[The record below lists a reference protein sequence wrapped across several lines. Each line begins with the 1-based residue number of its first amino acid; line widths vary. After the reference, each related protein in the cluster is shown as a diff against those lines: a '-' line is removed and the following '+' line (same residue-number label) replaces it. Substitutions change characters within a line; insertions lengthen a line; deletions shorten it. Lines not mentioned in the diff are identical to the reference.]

1 MMLRKTLLLMAAIT
15 LAGCP
20 AIAQQTT
27 SPTTTSTTEAEV
39 TQPAAVAAATP
50 TATTAN
56 PAAATTATP
65 VTADVATA
73 SPAVAA
79 TPATTDPAAAES
91 PAAATPAKDAAP
103 AVAAP
108 AAAAAK
114 SDVTAP
120 LKIQPLKEKEKK
132 SKKAEYTG
140 PTTIIVLPATPM
152 LDEQGIQ
159 RLDPDGKP
167 MWNQPVKQQRDKHG
181 HPLFDTNGK
190 PVFQTATELGYDE
203 HGKKLHVKKVKPPK
217 MIPMAVTHGTMTVDG
232 MTGKAAL
239 DYDIADLKYIYLYA
253 PGIGVAV
260 VSNEPF
266 PGATEQKDAFNNNT
280 LTVTVDDHTLQL
292 ASEKRLL
299 GKKPLPAYVLVNR
312 TFRLPSIFPVMGYGT
327 LRKPPYMW
335 PGAKAEVRAAGDEA
349 PPPPKD
355 LLPRLALA
363 PCPSG
368 QMRKAGPA
376 VLPGQTAPPQ
386 PCVPIKSA
394 AAPKTT
400 APKTNAQAA
409 PAKTVASVGEAPKD

>member
-1 MMLRKTLLLMAAIT
+1 MMLRKTLLLMAAIA
-15 LAGCP
+15 LAGWQ
-20 AIAQQTT
+20 ATAQQTT
-27 SPTTTSTTEAEV
+27 SPTTTTTAEV
-39 TQPAAVAAATP
+39 TQPATVAATANPAVTPAATDSAAATTPATATAATDPAPAKAAVAVAAAP
-50 TATTAN
+50 
-56 PAAATTATP
+56 
-65 VTADVATA
+65 
-73 SPAVAA
+73 VAA
-79 TPATTDPAAAES
+79 
-91 PAAATPAKDAAP
+91 
-103 AVAAP
+103 

-120 LKIQPLKEKEKK
+120 PKIKEKEKK
-132 SKKAEYTG
+132 GKKAEYTG
-140 PTTIIVLPATPM
+140 PTTIVVLPATPM

-167 MWNQPVKQQRDKHG
+167 MWNEPVKQQRDKHG
-181 HPLFDTNGK
+181 HPLFNANGK

-203 HGKKLHVKKVKPPK
+203 HGKKLHAKKVKEPK
-217 MIPMAVTHGTMTVDG
+217 KIPLTVTHGTMTVDG

-266 PGATEQKDAFNNNT
+266 PGATEQKNAFNGNT
-280 LTVTVDDHTLQL
+280 LTVTVDEHTLQL

-299 GKKPLPAYVLVNR
+299 DKKPLPAYVLVNR

-327 LRKPPYMW
+327 LRVAPYMW
-335 PGAKAEVRAAGDEA
+335 PGAKADVRAAGDTA

-355 LLPRLALA
+355 LLPTIALT

-368 QMRKAGPA
+368 QMRKTGPP

-386 PCVPIKSA
+386 PCVPVKSA
-394 AAPKTT
+394 TQKTSVQT
-400 APKTNAQAA
+400 APAAKTA
-409 PAKTVASVGEAPKD
+409 PVKTVASVAETQKN